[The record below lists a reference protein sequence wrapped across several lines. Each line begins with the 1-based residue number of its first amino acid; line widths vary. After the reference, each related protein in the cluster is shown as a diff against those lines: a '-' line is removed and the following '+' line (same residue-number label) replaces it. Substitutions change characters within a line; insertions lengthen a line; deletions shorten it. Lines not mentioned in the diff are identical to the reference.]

1 VEVLYDLDMEA
12 KATAAECD
20 IGFIR
25 AETVGSHPEFIGMLA
40 ALVSERFKAGA

>member
-1 VEVLYDLDMEA
+1 MEA
-12 KATAAECD
+12 KATAEECG

-40 ALVSERFKAGA
+40 ALVCERFKAAD